1 MFKKVLVTGSSGT
14 LGMGLKMSTNEYPGR
29 EFIFTR
35 STDCDL
41 RDPKATLEFVRKHQP
56 DAILHLAA
64 VAGGIPLSMKH
75 PAMMLRDNT
84 YMTFSVLEAAR
95 ALNIKKTL
103 MTLTTGMY
111 PPEAPLPIKEESIH
125 DGAPHSSNYGSSF
138 AKRLIEPA
146 IRSYREEYKLNVIGV
161 VPNGILGEY
170 ANYHPD
176 AAIMPA
182 ALIKRFYEN
191 KNGNEPLV
199 IWGDGSP
206 LREIT
211 YAKDMARA
219 FMWCLDNYN
228 DAQILNVG
236 TTEEVTVKDIALMIA
251 EILGIDKKRLV
262 FDTTKPAGVFRKGTD
277 NSRFIKLSNF
287 KYTPLRQTLEHTI
300 KFFLEH
306 HAKELDKAGVVRETV
321 HQ

>member
-1 MFKKVLVTGSSGT
+1 MLRKVLVTGSSGP
-14 LGMGLKMSTNEYPGR
+14 LGMALQTIQAEYPGR
-29 EFIFTR
+29 DFVFIR
-35 STDCDL
+35 SADCDL
-41 RDPKATLEFVRKHQP
+41 RNQSATTDFVRKTQP

-64 VAGGIPLSMKH
+64 VAGGIQLSMNH

-84 YMTFSVLEAAR
+84 LMTLSILEAAR
-95 ALNIKKTL
+95 LCKVPKTL

-111 PPEAPLPIKEESIH
+111 PTDAPLPIKEESIH

-146 IRSYREEYKLNVIGV
+146 IRAYREEYGLNIIGV

-170 ANYHPD
+170 VNYHPD

-182 ALIKRFYEN
+182 ALIKRFYDN
-191 KNGNEPLV
+191 KDSKEPLV

-277 NSRFIKLSNF
+277 NSRFLKLSNF

-300 KFFLEH
+300 KFFLQDKNAAIREPVH
-306 HAKELDKAGVVRETV
+306 H
-321 HQ
+321 